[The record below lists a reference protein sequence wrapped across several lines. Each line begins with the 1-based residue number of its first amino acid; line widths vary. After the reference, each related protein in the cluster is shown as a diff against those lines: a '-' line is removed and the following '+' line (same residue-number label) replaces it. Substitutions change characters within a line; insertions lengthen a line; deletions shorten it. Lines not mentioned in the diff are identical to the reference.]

1 MENGETNLPVGDLP
15 SKEVELNSSPPLESI
30 GTVPPPESIVTVLSI
45 DGGGVRGIIPAKI
58 LEFLEKELQEI
69 DKEDTRIAD
78 YFDLIAG
85 TSTGG
90 LMTTMLAA
98 PGPDNKPLFSTK
110 QIVDFYREHSPKIFP
125 SMWCGF
131 WGFVRSLFG
140 PRYTGKYLRDIVE
153 EKLKETKIS
162 ETRTRVVIP
171 TFDIKLLQPAIFSTT
186 EGKTNKLKNA
196 RLSDICISTSA
207 APTFFPAHKF
217 SIKDEDHPSNKRD
230 FHLIDGGVAA
240 NNPTLLAINHVRRRV
255 ILEREKHS
263 KVKAVDYGKLLIL
276 SLGTGSAA
284 PDQNYEAPQVAK
296 WGMFRWF
303 YSNGTSPLM
312 EAFNQASSDMV
323 DIHVYALFQELY
335 QKDNYFR
342 IHDSYFRIQDDQ
354 LKGITASL
362 DVSTKANLQELEK
375 IGDALLKKPVS
386 RVNLEKGSIEPVEFV
401 DGKNEKKTKTNEEH
415 LKDFA
420 KKLSNIR
427 KAKLEK
433 LKIIKKELWND
444 SPSPSLVHW
453 DTIVALR
460 ATSLK

>member
-1 MENGETNLPVGDLP
+1 MENGKTNLAVGDLP

-58 LEFLEKELQEI
+58 LQFLEKELQDI

-98 PGPDNKPLFSTK
+98 PGPDPDKKPLFSAK
-110 QIVDFYREHSPKIFP
+110 QIVEFYRENSPKIFP

-131 WGFVRSLFG
+131 WGLVRSLFG
-140 PRYTGKYLRDIVE
+140 PRYTGKHLREVIE
-153 EKLKETKIS
+153 EKLKDTKIS

-171 TFDIKLLQPAIFSTT
+171 TFDIKLLQPAIFSTS

-217 SIKDEDHPSNKRD
+217 SIKDEDDPSNKRD

-255 ILEREKHS
+255 ILEREKNS
-263 KVKAVDYGKLLIL
+263 KVNAVDYGKLLIL

-342 IHDSYFRIQDDQ
+342 IPDSYFRIQDDQ
-354 LKGITASL
+354 LKGPTASL
-362 DVSTKANLQELEK
+362 DDSSKANLQELEK
-375 IGDALLKKPVS
+375 IGDGLLKKPVS
-386 RVNLEKGSIEPVEFV
+386 RVNLEKGSIEPVKFE
-401 DGKNEKKTKTNEEH
+401 DAKNEEKTKTNEEH

-420 KKLSNIR
+420 KKLSDIR
-427 KAKLEK
+427 KAKLAK
-433 LKIIKKELWND
+433 LKIVKKELWTANA
-444 SPSPSLVHW
+444 SPSLEHW
-453 DTIVALR
+453 DSVVAL
-460 ATSLK
+460 S